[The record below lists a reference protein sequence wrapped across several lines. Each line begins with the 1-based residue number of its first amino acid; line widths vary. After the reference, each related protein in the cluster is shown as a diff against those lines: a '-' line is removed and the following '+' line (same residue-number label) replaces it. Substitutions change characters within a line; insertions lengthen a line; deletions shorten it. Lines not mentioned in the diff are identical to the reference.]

1 MEKIIRTPTSAKGGI
16 TPAEKIQLDAHT
28 KKWIANAMRTDSVV
42 PSRVYASVKALYK
55 ASGLKEPRVI
65 VVPSPIVMAFAGVI
79 SACTLE
85 FRSKGFIAT
94 HATHAATY
102 DATDAATDA
111 ATRAATHAAT
121 YDATDAATYAATRA
135 ATYAATYDA
144 TYAATR
150 DATYAATDA
159 TRAATDAATRAA
171 THDATYAATYDATD
185 AATDADDEKHHWLIN
200 LITELVGESYV
211 KSVISALPNWWKM
224 YQGGN
229 MWSAYDCY
237 LTAMRDVIG
246 LTGLDCWDA
255 YAAWESCTI
264 EGGFR
269 IMHKDFCMVSDRPRI
284 LLVDAQNRPHCDGGP
299 SHQWRDGWSLYHIH
313 GIRVAEQIVMHPE
326 SITLEQI
333 KAETNAEVRR
343 IMVERFGHEKY
354 LRASDAKLI
363 DSCGETHKL
372 KGLRTANLWS
382 IGDITMLDV
391 LNSTPEPDGT
401 TKRYVIPVDG
411 TLYDGKAGRSCV
423 AASASTWRK
432 RGDRTQLAFA
442 RPEDYAPQFES

>member
-111 ATRAATHAAT
+111 ATRA
-121 YDATDAATYAATRA
+121 
-135 ATYAATYDA
+135 
-144 TYAATR
+144 
-150 DATYAATDA
+150 
-159 TRAATDAATRAA
+159 
-171 THDATYAATYDATD
+171 ATYAATYDATD

>member
-94 HATHAATY
+94 HATH
-102 DATDAATDA
+102 
-111 ATRAATHAAT
+111 
-121 YDATDAATYAATRA
+121 
-135 ATYAATYDA
+135 
-144 TYAATR
+144 
-150 DATYAATDA
+150 
-159 TRAATDAATRAA
+159 
-171 THDATYAATYDATD
+171 AATYDATD

>member
-111 ATRAATHAAT
+111 AT
-121 YDATDAATYAATRA
+121 YDATDA
-135 ATYAATYDA
+135 A

-150 DATYAATDA
+150 DATYAATYDA